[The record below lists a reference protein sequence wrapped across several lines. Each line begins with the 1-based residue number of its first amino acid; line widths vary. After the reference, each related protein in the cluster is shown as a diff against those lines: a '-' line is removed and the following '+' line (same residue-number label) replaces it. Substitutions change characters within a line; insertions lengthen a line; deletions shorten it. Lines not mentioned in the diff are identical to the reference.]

1 MQVNAANLFLLD
13 RANQSKTN
21 GIFTGYARANNQRLV
36 QLFDRTLAGSD
47 SVRRNQAVQETMGL
61 NPPLVTTISPT
72 RPKVL
77 SFEDSAFL
85 KNYRNNMLDLQTTAA
100 RVQSGERTGETLAAI
115 RPGRAQERN
124 PVARENRD
132 ARGKLGATADQYTVR
147 VEQLASG
154 QVSQS
159 APLRAEDPMPTAS
172 GSLHL
177 ETSKGKFDFF
187 MTGAGMENNREM
199 LESFAAKLNSR
210 DTGVTAAVAED
221 SEGQVS
227 LRLENSAGE
236 RGSFAVS
243 GTLSKRLALRTTQEA
258 GEQEA
263 VYTVQK
269 NGGQEE
275 RFTSGENT
283 VKVDDKITLKLKG
296 EGTTEIT
303 GSNDAMEGMA
313 EALSSLVDQFNS
325 TLNYLN
331 RTGENRTGVHNQIR
345 RMVQPPVSEK
355 SMSLIGLTS
364 QRDGSYT
371 FDREAFMNQAR
382 RSPSLVRGI
391 AEDFA
396 QGLRSDAQRGMR
408 ESSGSLLDTTD
419 YSAQQYV
426 RQVNTE
432 AQMSPV
438 NVLSTYSRNGV
449 FNLMNFYTAGVL
461 MNLNA

>member
-1 MQVNAANLFLLD
+1 MNAVVAKMMGQ
-13 RANQSKTN
+13 AVSN
-21 GIFTGYARANNQRLV
+21 GMFTGYARANNLRLA
-36 QLFDRTLAGSD
+36 QLYDRSMVSAMGASRQ
-47 SVRRNQAVQETMGL
+47 VEEAKGL
-61 NPPLVTTISPT
+61 NPTLDSVHTPL
-72 RPKVL
+72 RPRAL
-77 SFEDSAFL
+77 SFQDSAFL
-85 KNYRNNMLDLQTTAA
+85 RDYRDNMLDIQTAA
-100 RVQSGERTGETLAAI
+100 SRVGSQGADRLDNLAAMSTD
-115 RPGRAQERN
+115 PA
-124 PVARENRD
+124 VAE
-132 ARGKLGATADQYTVR
+132 ARGRLEKAGDRYTVK
-147 VEQLASG
+147 VEQLAAG
-154 QVSQS
+154 QVDRS
-159 APLRAEDPMPTAS
+159 APLEAESPLPTAG
-172 GSLHL
+172 GSIRL
-177 ETSKGKFDFF
+177 ETGKGRFDFY
-187 MTGAGMENNREM
+187 MSGAGMENNREM
-199 LESFAAKLNSR
+199 LENFAAKLNSR
-210 DTGVTAAVAED
+210 DTGVTASVREK
-221 SEGQVS
+221 EGSVTLQ
-227 LRLENSAGE
+227 LENSPGE
-236 RGSFAVS
+236 KGSFEVK
-243 GTLSKRLALRTTQEA
+243 GTLAKRLDIQKTQEA

-263 VYTVQK
+263 VYTVRK

-275 RFTSGENT
+275 RFTSEEDT
-283 VKVDDKITLKLKG
+283 VSLGGITLKLKG